1 VAPSIKTAR
10 GTYRL
15 NSAAPPERAGDSL
28 VLTLALERTDGIEKI
43 ALRCR
48 MPGPAEDLGGESM
61 AVEKLLQR
69 VAPLIER
76 DFEHLRE
83 EALKSI
89 RGERRLFQV
98 VFEDLK

>member
-1 VAPSIKTAR
+1 VAQSIKTAR
-10 GTYRL
+10 GIYQL
-15 NSAAPPERAGDSL
+15 KSAAAPERVDGSW

-48 MPGPAEDLGGESM
+48 VPAPTQSDDGESA
-61 AVEKLLQR
+61 AVEKLTEHIAAR
-69 VAPLIER
+69 IER

-89 RGERRLFQV
+89 RADRRLFQV
-98 VFEDLK
+98 VYEDLK